1 MTDIRKSADLQA
13 VLRRLGLERSS
24 PWSSAEPVREELFGV
39 ERLEDHA
46 RSLAHAQA
54 TASGP
59 TRGLSLTA
67 RLSDNEAILRKAFR
81 TTIHAVKADIA
92 ITPAA
97 EWLIDN
103 FHLVERQIREIRAD
117 LPPGYYRQ
125 LPKLVG
131 GPFAGYPRVF
141 GVAWAYVAHTDSR
154 FDPDLLCR
162 YVCAYQEV
170 QPLTTGELW
179 AVAITLRVVL
189 IENLRRF
196 AVLIEQSQ
204 SDRSEAD
211 RLADR
216 LLGLDAD
223 GVPEPAAKVLADRLR
238 DPVPD
243 DFSVQFV
250 HRLQDQNPGVA
261 PALTWLDER
270 LAEAGTST
278 HAATSRVHDRQ
289 VSATVTVR
297 NIISS
302 MRLISEIDWLAFF
315 ERMSPVHDLLSTGA
329 LYLAMDFPTRN
340 LYRTAIEDLARSSPL
355 SELEIAAAALRAAS
369 FAKVADGAT
378 DRRRVDPGYYLL
390 AAGRPTLEAT
400 IGYRTPVRHW
410 AQRLSRAVGIQG
422 YGAVIL
428 VVAAAILLVPLLALS
443 GAAGSAWLILLAAL
457 GAIPALDA
465 AVGLVNAA
473 VMRSVG
479 ATFMPA
485 LELRDG
491 VPAELRT
498 LVGVPVLI
506 TSLAGVAEQ
515 IEGLEIHHLASL
527 EGDVHF
533 ALLSDWADAPT
544 ETVAGDDALLTA
556 ATAGIAELNSRYPA
570 PPGGDRFVLLHR
582 RRVWNASQ
590 QSWIGWERKRG
601 KLHELN
607 QLLRGATGTNFITAD
622 GSAATAP
629 RDVRFVITLDADTK
643 LPRDTVRRLI
653 GKLAHPLNR
662 PRFDAKIG
670 RVVEG
675 HGVLQPRITPSLP
688 TGHEG
693 SLFQRIYSSHGG
705 IDPYAAAVS
714 DVYQDLFGEG
724 SYAGKGI
731 YDVDAFEAALAGRV
745 QDSTLLSHDLFEGVF
760 ARAGLASDVEVVEE
774 FPDRYDVASRRHH
787 RWARGDWQLLKWIV
801 WPGRG
806 PNSAVPMTGRFKM
819 IDNLR
824 RSLTA
829 PMCVLALFTGWTILP
844 LPAAALWTGF
854 LLLVMA
860 APALIPFFDGLL
872 RWPTLGDVRARIQAL
887 GDELRLASARWA
899 LTIVFLADQAWVMSD
914 AIARTL
920 VRLTITRRHLLQWTP
935 AAQLATDLTL
945 GFAAFYRGMAGALL
959 IGALGV
965 GVAWYWGSGT
975 WPLALAFGLL
985 WTTSPAIA
993 IRIST
998 SPPRPDRLTVIP
1010 DDARTMRQ
1018 IARQTWR
1025 FFEFVVT
1032 KADNMLPPDNF
1043 QEVPAPAIAHRTSPT
1058 NIGVYLLSVVA
1069 ARDFGWLGTVEAVE
1083 RLEATFATLDRMAR
1097 FRGHFYNWYDTRDCR
1112 VLDPQYVSSVD
1123 SGNLAGHLMTLAVAC
1138 REWRDAASGTAARLA
1153 GVGDAL
1159 DLARAECVRCGK
1171 GDTAAYFHLE
1181 TAIDKLSTLLRTT
1194 NGRATTDWAGVKA
1207 LAKSAEDALS
1217 ETPGDADA
1225 DLRFWIGAAGA
1236 TVDSHIGD
1244 LGADANVMAAR
1255 LAMLEAVARKTALE
1269 MDFAFLLDADR
1280 KLLSIGFSVADGTLD
1295 ANCYDLLAS
1304 EARLASYFAI
1314 AKGDVPARHWFRL
1327 GHAVTPVRGG
1337 PVLISWSGSMFEY
1350 LMPALI
1356 MRPPAGSLLERTECR
1371 IVSRQIDYGL
1381 QLGTPWGISESAY
1394 NARDLELTYQYSNFG
1409 VPGLGLKRG
1418 LGDDMVVAPYAT
1430 ALAAMVQ
1437 PHAALRNFEALEA
1450 SGGRG
1455 RYGFYEALDYTPS
1468 RLLKGN
1474 HVAIVRNFM
1483 AHHQGMTIL
1492 ALANTVLGGIMRDR
1506 FHAEPMIRAAE
1517 LLLQERMPR
1526 QIAETFP
1533 SVAEEGRLA
1542 GQVKEIE
1549 LPAGRHFADAD
1560 TPVPATHL
1568 LSNGRYTV
1576 MLTAAG
1582 SGFSRWRDLAV
1593 TRWREDATC
1602 DDWGAYVFLR
1612 DCGDGSVWS
1621 AGFQPT
1627 GLEPDTYGVTFNE
1640 DRAEFVRRDGN
1651 LTTTMA
1657 VLVSAEDDSEARRIS
1672 VANAGTE
1679 ARVIEITSYA
1689 ELALAPQ
1696 AADLAHPVFSKLFVE
1711 TQHLDSGALLAH
1723 RRRRDPAEADI
1734 WAAHLVVIDGNAIG
1748 SAEFETDRA
1757 QFIGRGGSARRPR
1770 AIIDGRSLSGST
1782 GTVLDPVFALRTR
1795 VLIAPGATAHVTF
1808 WTMIAASRQAV
1819 LDLIDKHRA
1828 VTDFQRAAT
1837 LAWTQAQVQLHH
1849 LRLSAGDANQFQ
1861 RLAGRMLYVAQGLRP
1876 ASETIAAGAGPQSGL
1891 WSLGISGDLPIV
1903 VLRIA
1908 DVEHLGVARDLVQAT
1923 DYWRMKRLAFDLVI
1937 INERGTSYIQDLQ
1950 NALEGLVRAS
1960 QSRAQFGE
1968 RAGGGAYVLRAD
1980 LVPDTTRA
1988 LLLSVARVVLDAQY
2002 GRLASQLDARREPP
2016 LPRRL
2021 PRRRDHAVV
2030 HPPTVA
2036 REPGY
2041 EFFNGVGGFADDGRE
2056 YVVTLGPGQT
2066 TPVPWINVIAN
2077 AGFGFQVSAD
2087 GAGFTWAA
2095 NSREHPLTPWSNDPV
2110 QDSSGHAFYIRD
2122 DDSGALFGPTAA
2134 PIRDPGGTYVARH
2147 GWGYSRFGHAVSDL
2161 ELDLL
2166 EYVPR
2171 ADPVRISRLTIRNT
2185 SDRARRLTVAA
2196 YVAWVLGP
2204 SRGAAAPFT
2213 VTSIDPA
2220 TGALFATNRW
2230 YPAFADRTA
2239 FLDLGGLQTSCTGD
2253 RREFIGRNG
2262 ELDDPAA
2269 LAGRSPFSNRVGAGF
2284 DPCGA
2289 LQTQIELA
2297 AGASIELVCLLGET
2311 DSADAAR
2318 MLIERYRV
2326 TDLDAV
2332 LDDVKRDWESVL
2344 GVVQVRTP
2352 DRSLDIMLNG
2362 WLLYQT
2368 LACRV
2373 WARSAFYQASG
2384 AYGFRDQ
2391 LQDVAALL
2399 TARPDLARAQL
2410 LRAAG
2415 RQFVE
2420 GDVQHWW
2427 LPQTGNGVRT
2437 RFADDRVWLALVA
2450 ADYLSVTGD
2459 TPVLDETVAFLD
2471 GPALAP
2477 GEAENFFQPTSS
2489 GQSASLYEHCARAL
2503 DASLAV
2509 GSHGL
2514 PLFGG
2519 GDWND
2524 GMNRVGIEGRGESVW
2539 MGWFL
2544 HVALTAFV
2552 PVAAARGDAPR
2563 AAVWAAHSTAL
2574 ATALDAEA
2582 WDGAWY
2588 RRGWFDDGSPLGS
2601 SASTECRIDSL
2612 AQSWAVIAGAGDPER
2627 ARRAMAAAERELVS
2641 PETGLALLFTP
2652 PFDQTPHDPG
2662 YIKGYPPGIRENG
2675 GQYTHAALW
2684 SVIAHARLGE
2694 GDKAA
2699 ALLAMLNPIN
2709 HSLTPS
2715 EMHRYKVEPYV
2726 VAADVYSRPPHVGR
2740 GGWTWYTGA
2749 AGWMQRAGIEDI
2761 LGLRIE
2767 GVWLRLDPCIP
2778 RHWPGFELTL
2788 HHGGAV
2794 YEFAVENPD
2803 GVCRGVARADCD
2815 GVALAV
2821 RPLRIAVRGDGKTC
2835 KIRVRLG

>member
-1 MTDIRKSADLQA
+1 MDLRL
-13 VLRRLGLERSS
+13 VLRSLGMTRSL
-24 PWSSAEPVREELFGV
+24 PWENDEPIREELFGV

-54 TASGP
+54 SASGP
-59 TRGLSLTA
+59 NRGLSLTA
-67 RLSDNEAILRKAFR
+67 RLGDNEAVLRDAFR
-81 TTIHAVKADIA
+81 TTIRAVAADAA

-103 FHLVERQIREIRAD
+103 FHLVERQIREVRAD

-125 LPKLVG
+125 LPKLLV
-131 GPFAGYPRVF
+131 GPFAGYPRVL

-154 FDPDLLCR
+154 CDAEMLRR
-162 YVCAYQEV
+162 YVRAYQEV
-170 QPLTTGELW
+170 QPLTIGELW

-189 IENLRRF
+189 IENLRRL
-196 AVLIEQSQ
+196 AVRIEQSQ
-204 SDRSEAD
+204 TERGDAD
-211 RLADR
+211 VLADR
-216 LLGLDAD
+216 LLGHDD
-223 GVPEPAAKVLADRLR
+223 GVPEPAATVLADRLR
-238 DPVPD
+238 DPVSD
-243 DFSVQFV
+243 DFAVQFV
-250 HRLQDQNPGVA
+250 HRLQDQHPDVA

-270 LAEAGTST
+270 LGE
-278 HAATSRVHDRQ
+278 AATSTDAATRRVHDRQ
-289 VSATVTVR
+289 VGATVTVR
-297 NIISS
+297 NIITS
-302 MRLISEIDWLAFF
+302 MRLISEIDWLQLF
-315 ERMSPVHDLLSTGA
+315 ERMSPVHDVLSTGA

-340 LYRTAIEDLARSSPL
+340 LYRTAIEDLARSSPC
-355 SELEIAAAALRAAS
+355 SEIEIAAAAVHAAS
-369 FAKVADGAT
+369 AAKVANGAT
-378 DRRRVDPGYYLL
+378 DRRRADPGYYLL
-390 AAGRPTLEAT
+390 AAGRPALEAT

-410 AQRLSRAVGIQG
+410 PQRLSRAMGVQG

-428 VVAAAILLVPLLALS
+428 AVAALILLVPLLMLL
-443 GAAGSAWLILLAAL
+443 GMVGTAWLIPLALLA
-457 GAIPALDA
+457 AIPALDA

-473 VMRSVG
+473 VTRSVG

-485 LELRDG
+485 IELRDG

-498 LVGVPVLI
+498 LVAVPVML
-506 TSLAGVAEQ
+506 TSFASIAEQ

-527 EGDVHF
+527 EGDVYF
-533 ALLSDWADAPT
+533 ALLSDWADAMT
-544 ETVAGDDALLTA
+544 ETVAGDDALLVA
-556 ATAGIAELNSRYPA
+556 ATEGIAQLNERYHALPD
-570 PPGGDRFVLLHR
+570 GDRFVLLHR
-582 RRVWNASQ
+582 RRVWNTSQ
-590 QSWIGWERKRG
+590 QRWIGWERKRG

-607 QLLRGATGTNFITAD
+607 QLLRGASDTNFITAD
-622 GSAATAP
+622 GSAPVAP

-662 PRFDAKIG
+662 PRFDAKLG

-675 HGVLQPRITPSLP
+675 YGVLQPRITPSLP

-693 SLFQRIYSSHGG
+693 SLFQRIYSSHSG

-745 QDSTLLSHDLFEGVF
+745 PDSTLLSHDLFEGVF

-787 RWARGDWQLLKWIV
+787 RWARGDWQLLRWIV
-801 WPGRG
+801 GLARG
-806 PNSAVPMTGRFKM
+806 PNAGVPMAGRLKM
-819 IDNLR
+819 LDNLR

-829 PMCVLALFTGWTILP
+829 PTCVLALFAGWTILP
-844 LPAAALWTGF
+844 LSPASLWTAF
-854 LLLVMA
+854 LVIVMA
-860 APALIPFFDGLL
+860 APALIPFLDGLL
-872 RWPTLGDVRARIQAL
+872 RWPARGGVRAWARAL
-887 GDELRLASARWA
+887 GDELGLASTRWA
-899 LTIVFLADQAWVMSD
+899 LTIVFLADQAWLMGD
-914 AIARTL
+914 AILRTL
-920 VRLTITRRHLLQWTP
+920 VRLTITRRYLLQWVP
-935 AAQLATDLTL
+935 AAQLASNLTL
-945 GFAAFYRGMAGALL
+945 GMIAFYRGMAGAVL
-959 IGALGV
+959 IAGLGV
-965 GVAWYWGSGT
+965 GLAWYWGSGT

-985 WTTSPAIA
+985 WTVSPAVA
-993 IRIST
+993 RWIST
-998 SPPRPDRLTVIP
+998 SPERPRRLTVAAE
-1010 DDARTMRQ
+1010 DARMMRH

-1032 KADNMLPPDNF
+1032 PADNMLPPDNF
-1043 QEVPAPAIAHRTSPT
+1043 QEVPVPVIARRTSPT

-1083 RLEATFATLDRMAR
+1083 RLEATFATLARLAR
-1097 FRGHFYNWYDTRDCR
+1097 FRGHFYNWYDTQDCR
-1112 VLDPQYVSSVD
+1112 VLDPHYVSSVD
-1123 SGNLAGHLMTLAVAC
+1123 SGNLAGHLMTLASAC
-1138 REWRDAASGTAARLA
+1138 REWREIAPGAAVPLA
-1153 GVGDAL
+1153 GAGDAL
-1159 DLARAECVRCGK
+1159 DLARAECARHGE
-1171 GDTAAYFHLE
+1171 GEAASRPQLAAALDT
-1181 TAIDKLSTLLRTT
+1181 LSTHLRTV
-1194 NGRATTDWAGVKA
+1194 GDRDQIDWAALKA
-1207 LAKSAEDALS
+1207 LVQAAEEIAHGSPD
-1217 ETPGDADA
+1217 DADA
-1225 DLRFWIGAAGA
+1225 DLLFWIGATRA
-1236 TVDSHIGD
+1236 TIDSHVRD
-1244 LGADANVMAAR
+1244 LEVGADSVTAR
-1255 LAMLEAVARKTALE
+1255 LAALE
-1269 MDFAFLLDADR
+1269 TTARALALDMDFGFLLDADR
-1280 KLLSIGFSVADGTLD
+1280 KLLSIGYSVADEVLD

-1327 GHAVTPVRGG
+1327 GHAVTPVSGG

-1371 IVSRQIDYGL
+1371 IVTRQIEYGL
-1381 QLGTPWGISESAY
+1381 QLGTPWGISESAF

-1418 LGDDMVVAPYAT
+1418 LGDSIVIAPYAT

-1437 PHAALRNFEALEA
+1437 PHLAMRNFEALEA
-1450 SGGRG
+1450 AGGKG
-1455 RYGFYEALDYTPS
+1455 RYGFYEALDYTPT
-1468 RLLKGN
+1468 RLPTGS

-1483 AHHQGMTIL
+1483 AHHQGMTVV
-1492 ALANTVLGGIMRDR
+1492 ALANTVLDGVMRHR
-1506 FHAEPMIRAAE
+1506 FHVEPMVKAAE

-1526 QIAETFP
+1526 QTDETFP
-1533 SVAEEGRLA
+1533 SVAEEGRSA
-1542 GQVKEIE
+1542 EQVKEFD
-1549 LPAGRHFADAD
+1549 PPVGRRFASPD
-1560 TPVPATHL
+1560 TPIPATHL

-1602 DDWGAYVFLR
+1602 DDWGSYVFLR
-1612 DCGDGSVWS
+1612 DCGNGSVWS
-1621 AGFQPT
+1621 AAFQPS
-1627 GLEPDTYGVTFNE
+1627 GLEPDDYNVIYHE
-1640 DRAEFVRRDGN
+1640 DRAEFVRRDGD
-1651 LTTTMA
+1651 LTTTMT

-1672 VANAGTE
+1672 VANAGTQ

-1689 ELALAPQ
+1689 ELAMAPQ
-1696 AADLAHPVFSKLFVE
+1696 AADVAHPVFSKLFVE
-1711 TQHLDSGALLAH
+1711 TQQLADSGALLAH

-1748 SAEFETDRA
+1748 SVEFETDRA
-1757 QFIGRGGSARRPR
+1757 QFLGRGGSARRPR
-1770 AIIDGRSLSGST
+1770 AIVEGRTLSGST

-1819 LDLIDKHRA
+1819 LDLIDKHR
-1828 VTDFQRAAT
+1828 VMTDFQRAAT

-1849 LRLSAGDANQFQ
+1849 LRLSAGDASQFQ
-1861 RLAGRMLYVAQGLRP
+1861 RLAGRMLYVSPGLRP
-1876 ASETIAAGAGPQSGL
+1876 ASEAIASGAGAQSGL

-1903 VLRIA
+1903 LLRIA
-1908 DVEHLGVARDLVQAT
+1908 DIEHLGVARDLVQAT
-1923 DYWRMKRLAFDLVI
+1923 DYWRMKRLAFDVVI

-1950 NALEGLVRAS
+1950 SALEGLVRGS

-1968 RAGGGAYVLRAD
+1968 RAAGAVYVLRAD
-1980 LVPDTTRA
+1980 LVPDATRA
-1988 LLLSVARVVLDAQY
+1988 LLLSVARVVLDAQN
-2002 GRLASQLDARREPP
+2002 GRLTSQLDARREAP

-2021 PRRRDHAVV
+2021 PRHRGQEVAHAATAVR
-2030 HPPTVA
+2030 PSDL
-2036 REPGY
+2036 
-2041 EFFNGVGGFADDGRE
+2041 EFFNGLGGFADDGRE

-2095 NSREHPLTPWSNDPV
+2095 NSREHQLTPWSNDPV
-2110 QDSSGHAFYIRD
+2110 QDPAGHAFYIRD
-2122 DDSGALFGPTAA
+2122 DDSGALYSPTAA
-2134 PIRDPGGTYVARH
+2134 PIRNPAGTYVARY
-2147 GWGYSRFGHAVSDL
+2147 GWGYSRFDHTVSDL

-2166 EYVPR
+2166 EYVPL
-2171 ADPVRISRLTIRNT
+2171 ADPVRISRLAIRNT
-2185 SDRARRLTVAA
+2185 SGRSRRLTIAA

-2204 SRGAAAPFT
+2204 SRAAAAPFT
-2213 VTSIDPA
+2213 VTAIDPA
-2220 TGALFATNRW
+2220 TGAMFATNRW

-2239 FLDLGGLQTSCTGD
+2239 FFDLGGRQTSWTGD

-2262 ELDDPAA
+2262 ELEDPAA

-2297 AGASIELVCLLGET
+2297 AGASIEIVCLLGET
-2311 DSADAAR
+2311 DSAEAAR
-2318 MLIERYRV
+2318 MLIDRYRA

-2332 LDDVKRDWESVL
+2332 LDEVKREWASVL
-2344 GVVQVRTP
+2344 GAVQVRTP
-2352 DRSLDIMLNG
+2352 DRSLDIMMNG

-2368 LACRV
+2368 LTCRI

-2399 TARPDLARAQL
+2399 TARPGLARAQL

-2437 RFADDRVWLALVA
+2437 RFADDRVWLALIA
-2450 ADYLSVTGD
+2450 AQYLSVTGD
-2459 TPVLDETVAFLD
+2459 TAVLDEVVAFLD
-2471 GPALAP
+2471 GPTLAP
-2477 GEAENFFQPTSS
+2477 GEAENFFQPTTSPT
-2489 GQSASLYEHCARAL
+2489 SANLYEHCARAL
-2503 DASLAV
+2503 DASLGV

-2514 PLFGG
+2514 PLIGG

-2524 GMNRVGIEGRGESVW
+2524 GFNRVGAEGRGESVW

-2544 HVALTAFV
+2544 HAALKAFV
-2552 PVAAARGDAPR
+2552 PVAAARADEAR
-2563 AAVWAAHSTAL
+2563 AAVWTAHAAAL

-2582 WDGAWY
+2582 WDGDWY

-2601 SASTECRIDSL
+2601 SVSAECRIDSI
-2612 AQSWAVIAGAGDPER
+2612 AQSWAVISGAGDPER

-2641 PETGLALLFTP
+2641 PETELALLFAP
-2652 PFDQTPHDPG
+2652 PFDQTDLDPG

-2684 SVIAHARLGE
+2684 SVIALARLGN
-2694 GDKAA
+2694 GDEAA
-2699 ALLAMLNPIN
+2699 TLLAMLNPIN
-2709 HSLTPS
+2709 HSLTLS

-2726 VAADVYSRPPHVGR
+2726 VAADIYSRPPHIGR

-2767 GVWLRLDPCIP
+2767 GAFLQIDPCIP
-2778 RHWPGFELTL
+2778 KHWPGFELTL
-2788 HHGGAV
+2788 QRGGDR
-2794 YEFAVENPD
+2794 YEIVVENPD
-2803 GVCRGVARADCD
+2803 GVCRGVVRADCD
-2815 GVALAV
+2815 GVALAE
-2821 RPLRIAVRGDGKTC
+2821 RPLRVAVRSDGKTH